1 MFSLNPELTVLINP
15 VMHALIRTCD
25 LPNGNGALYPLS
37 YHRSTQDKLQ
47 ELSRYVQKYLYS
59 RYLRTTYYNT
69 YSDSQGMITTTEM
82 PIR

>member
-37 YHRSTQDKLQ
+37 YHRYTQDKLQ
-47 ELSRYVQKYLYS
+47 ALSRYKNICIVG
-59 RYLRTTYYNT
+59 TYVLLT
-69 YSDSQGMITTTEM
+69 IIPTQIAKE
-82 PIR
+82 